1 MMHPNKVKARLQT
14 QIIGRTIHYL
24 RQVTSTNDIAKELA
38 ARGAREGSVIVA
50 ETQTHGRGRLGRK
63 WVSPEGGIWLS
74 IILRPKMNPKDAT
87 KLTLTTSVA
96 VARTINKLYD
106 LKAEIK
112 WPNDIEINGRKVC
125 GILTEATTRGKT
137 TDFVVVGIGVNV
149 NIDLSFLPEPLR
161 GSTTS
166 LKEELKTEI
175 ERERFLSALLNEIE
189 RYYKLFAKV
198 KFDSI
203 LREWR
208 SLCSHMGS
216 HVKITSFNETFEGRA
231 VDVDENGALLVKLG
245 DGTTRRVVSGDVTV
259 MPIK

>member
-1 MMHPNKVKARLQT
+1 MRPNKVKASLRT
-14 QIIGRTIHYL
+14 KRIGRTIHSF
-24 RQVTSTNDIAKELA
+24 RQVSSTNDIAKELA
-38 ARGAREGSVIVA
+38 AKGAKEGTVVVA
-50 ETQTHGRGRLGRK
+50 ETQTRGRGRLGRE
-63 WVSPEGGIWLS
+63 WFSPKGGIWLS
-74 IILRPKMNPKDAT
+74 IILRPKISPKDAS

-96 VARTINKLYD
+96 VARAINKLYD
-106 LKAEIK
+106 LKAKIK
-112 WPNDIEINGRKVC
+112 WPNDVQINGRKVC

-137 TDFVVVGIGVNV
+137 TDFVVVGIGVNA
-149 NIDLSFLPEPLR
+149 NIDLSFLPETLR

-189 RYYKLFAKV
+189 RYYKLFAQV
-198 KFDSI
+198 KFYSI

-216 HVKITSFNETFEGRA
+216 QVKITSFNETFEGRA
-231 VDVDENGALLVKLG
+231 VDVDENGALQVKLG

-259 MPIK
+259 KPIK